1 MGAAGQ
7 ASQVTA
13 AMSEAIIGMPAL
25 DAQKAPIALPAAS
38 PDRGQGKLLSVEGVT
53 LRFGGITALNGV
65 SFDME
70 RQSVLGLIGPNGA
83 GKTSLFN
90 CLSRL
95 YLYSEGRIVFDGKAL
110 HDHPRHRMV
119 HLGIGRTFQNLA
131 LFNSMSVLDNI
142 KVGRQSRTTKG
153 FLAHALRFPGVAQEE
168 AESHRRANELVD
180 FLELGPVS
188 SRLVGD
194 LPFGTR
200 KRVELGRALAS
211 EPSLLLLDEPAAGLN
226 HEEVED
232 LRRLIGEIR
241 TSLKTAILLV
251 EHHMSLVMGVSDKVV
266 ALNFGQK
273 IAEGTPAQV
282 QRHPDVIEAYL
293 GGGEE

>member
-1 MGAAGQ
+1 MVNSKAG
-7 ASQVTA
+7 
-13 AMSEAIIGMPAL
+13 
-25 DAQKAPIALPAAS
+25 PAAE
-38 PDRGQGKLLSVEGVT
+38 KLLIVDRVT
-53 LRFGGITALNGV
+53 LRFGGITALNAV

-70 RQSVLGLIGPNGA
+70 PTTVLGLIGPNGA

-95 YLYSEGRIVFDGKAL
+95 YPYTEGRIVFAGQAL
-110 HDHPRHRMV
+110 EEHARHHMV
-119 HLGIGRTFQNLA
+119 HLGLGRTFQNLA

-142 KVGRQSRTTKG
+142 KVGRHSRTCKG
-153 FLAHALRFPGVAQEE
+153 FLANALRLPGVAAEE
-168 AESHRRANELVD
+168 RDSYLKAWELIE
-180 FLELGPVS
+180 FLELGEVAH
-188 SRLVGD
+188 RLVGE

-211 EPSLLLLDEPAAGLN
+211 EPRLLLLDEPAAGLN
-226 HEEVED
+226 HEEVQG
-232 LRRLIGEIR
+232 LRALIDQIRSRLQV
-241 TSLKTAILLV
+241 AILLV

-282 QRHPDVIEAYL
+282 QQHPDVIAAYL
-293 GGGEE
+293 GSPQT